1 MDASKLSDLR
11 AHLDDPELHQRFAK
25 AKLERKKIL
34 AKYIKDTLNIDV
46 DVNSIFDVQAKRLH
60 AYKRQMLNCMNLIN
74 LYFRAK
80 SDPDFNMY
88 PRTFIFAAKAA
99 PAYVYAKQV
108 IHLIN
113 RIAEVVNNDPQVN
126 KFFKVVFIPN
136 YCVSIAEILM
146 NAADVS
152 EQISTAGKEASGT
165 GNMKFMMNGAVTIG
179 TLDGANV
186 EIYANVGSNNIVIFG
201 RTVEELRE
209 LRQNGYSSM
218 RIYEN
223 DPEIRRIMDSL
234 VDGTWNKNPDDF
246 KTIYDDLLYRN
257 DEYFLL
263 EDYRSYCEAQHKI
276 SEMYQD
282 RDEWIRKCL
291 VNIATSGFFSSDRTI
306 EDYNRDIWH
315 LNKVGI

>member
-1 MDASKLSDLR
+1 
-11 AHLDDPELHQRFAK
+11 
-25 AKLERKKIL
+25 
-34 AKYIKDTLNIDV
+34 
-46 DVNSIFDVQAKRLH
+46 
-60 AYKRQMLNCMNLIN
+60 
-74 LYFRAK
+74 
-80 SDPDFNMY
+80 
-88 PRTFIFAAKAA
+88 
-99 PAYVYAKQV
+99 
-108 IHLIN
+108 
-113 RIAEVVNNDPQVN
+113 
-126 KFFKVVFIPN
+126 
-136 YCVSIAEILM
+136 M

-246 KTIYDDLLYRN
+246 KAIYDDLLYRN